1 LIAMQNPVL
10 DKLRAGG
17 CVGAMWTTLG
27 SPTVVELM
35 VEEGADAL
43 VFDLQHGLWT
53 RPTLE
58 AAIGTTRGKATPLV
72 RTQDDSFFA
81 IGNALD
87 SGALGIIVPM
97 VESAEQA
104 KRIVA
109 AAKYPPEGR
118 RSSGGIRP
126 AIDMKAQL
134 PKTNAAIFVAT
145 MIETVA
151 GVENAAAIAA
161 VPGIDMLFI
170 GPFDLSVAT
179 GTFPDLGPKH
189 ESAMQSVLQAAKNAG
204 KSCGL
209 FTPGVTLAADRRRQG
224 FQLVTLAY
232 DQDLVQTPSKAALR
246 RYADVPGKDL
256 ITGSVALVT
265 GCNRGI
271 GPETVRALLKA
282 GARKIY
288 VGARKLD
295 GIKNLIA
302 EAPDKLHPIELDVTN
317 KEQIAAAARTAQDV
331 TLLVNN
337 AGINFNT
344 PLMAIES
351 TDNARREME
360 VNYLGTLSMCRAFQ
374 PILKVN
380 GGGAIVNMLSILSHV
395 NLPLMGSLCASKAAL
410 WSLTQAL
417 RAELKAQGTHVMGVL
432 PGAVDTD
439 MTAGVN
445 VPKIQPGYVAAAI
458 VDGLRRHADE
468 IYPGDM
474 AAGVFYGLSGDPKA
488 VEREFANY
496 LPAARV

>member
-1 LIAMQNPVL
+1 VP
-10 DKLRAGG
+10 
-17 CVGAMWTTLG
+17 
-27 SPTVVELM
+27 
-35 VEEGADAL
+35 
-43 VFDLQHGLWT
+43 
-53 RPTLE
+53 
-58 AAIGTTRGKATPLV
+58 
-72 RTQDDSFFA
+72 RTND
-81 IGNALD
+81 
-87 SGALGIIVPM
+87 
-97 VESAEQA
+97 
-104 KRIVA
+104 
-109 AAKYPPEGR
+109 
-118 RSSGGIRP
+118 
-126 AIDMKAQL
+126 
-134 PKTNAAIFVAT
+134 TIFVAA
-145 MIETVA
+145 MIETTV

-170 GPFDLSVAT
+170 GPFDLSLSM
-179 GTFPDLGPKH
+179 GTFPDFGPKH
-189 ESAMQSVLQAAKNAG
+189 EAAMQSVLQAARAAG

-209 FTPGVTLAADRRRQG
+209 FTLGETMAADRRRQG
-224 FQLVTLAY
+224 FQLAVLAY
-232 DQDLVQTPSKAALR
+232 DQDLIQTPSKARIR
-246 RYADVPGKDL
+246 RNADVPGKDL

-282 GARKIY
+282 GAKKIY
-288 VGARKLD
+288 VGTRKPD
-295 GIKNLIA
+295 GIKSLIA
-302 EAPDKLHPIELDVTN
+302 EAPDKLHPIEIDVTN
-317 KEQIAAAARTAQDV
+317 KEQVAAAARMAKDV

-360 VNYLGTLSMCRAFQ
+360 VNYFGTLAMCRAFQ
-374 PILKVN
+374 PILKAN

-410 WSLTQAL
+410 FSLTQAL
-417 RAELKAQGTHVMGVL
+417 RAELKAQGTHVMGAA

-458 VDGLRRHADE
+458 VDGLRRRADE

-496 LPAARV
+496 LPEARL

>member
-1 LIAMQNPVL
+1 MQNSVL

-27 SPTVVELM
+27 SPTVAELM
-35 VEEGADAL
+35 VEPGADAL
-43 VFDLQHGLWT
+43 IFDLQHGLWT

-58 AAIGTTRGKATPLV
+58 AAIGMTRGKATPLV

-104 KRIVA
+104 RRIVA

-118 RSSGGIRP
+118 RSGGGIRP
-126 AIDMKAQL
+126 AIDMKNQL
-134 PKTNAAIFVAT
+134 PKTNAAIFVAV
-145 MIETVA
+145 MIETPA
-151 GVENAAAIAA
+151 GVDNAAAIAA
-161 VPGIDMLFI
+161 VPGIDILFI

-179 GTFPDLGPKH
+179 GTFPDFGPNH
-189 ESAMQSVLQAAKNAG
+189 EAAMQSVLQAARKAG

-209 FTPGVTLAADRRRQG
+209 FTPGVTMAADRRLQG
-224 FQLVTLAY
+224 FQLVVLAY
-232 DQDLVQTPSKAALR
+232 DQDLVETPSKAAVR
-246 RYADVPGKDL
+246 RFSDVPGKSL
-256 ITGSVALVT
+256 VEGAVALVT

-282 GARKIY
+282 GAKKIY

-295 GIKNLIA
+295 AVTGLIA
-302 EAPDKLHPIELDVTN
+302 EAPDKLHPIELDITD
-317 KEQIAAAARTAQDV
+317 KDQIAAAARAAKDV

-337 AGINFNT
+337 GGINFNT
-344 PLMAIES
+344 PLFAIES
-351 TDNARREME
+351 SDNARREME
-360 VNYLGTLSMCRAFQ
+360 VNYFGTLAMCRAFQ
-374 PILKVN
+374 PILKAN

-410 WSLTQAL
+410 YSLTQAL

-432 PGAVDTD
+432 PGAVETD

-445 VPKIQPGYVAAAI
+445 VPKIQPPYVAAAI
-458 VDGLRRHADE
+458 VDGLKRRAEE

-474 AAGVFYGLSGDPKA
+474 AAGVFYGLGGDPKA
-488 VEREFANY
+488 VEHEFANY
-496 LPAARV
+496 LPEARV